1 MAIEKVFDGNE
12 IYKCNKCDHVWMKR
26 GNEQPLICPK
36 CKTARW
42 NKPKKLK

>member
-1 MAIEKVFDGNE
+1 MAIEKVFDNNE
-12 IYKCNKCDHVWMKR
+12 IYKCNKCGHIWMKR